1 MYIYVLGVSILLLF
15 LWFFYWILELYS
27 DNEVFWVFYFIN
39 LQKLCGS
46 DPQKWFTPISN
57 NGCNKARFWLA
68 EIWNKFDWLKYKKKR
83 FLEFINLFEWFIW
96 RMVPKFMLIQKWIWP
111 LWENYPHFC
120 SSLTFIM
127 TIMHYTS
134 FFLTEIGKTF
144 HLRVCHD
151 CDRMVVGFTTTY
163 VISAY
168 HH

>member
-1 MYIYVLGVSILLLF
+1 MYICVLGVMYMCVRGHVYSCVRGINFASVSMIFLLDFGTVLRQWGILG
-15 LWFFYWILELYS
+15 
-27 DNEVFWVFYFIN
+27 FYFIN
-39 LQKLCGS
+39 LQKLSGS
-46 DPQKWFTPISN
+46 DPQKWFTLISN

-127 TIMHYTS
+127 TIMHYN
-134 FFLTEIGKTF
+134 L
-144 HLRVCHD
+144 
-151 CDRMVVGFTTTY
+151 Y
-163 VISAY
+163 
-168 HH
+168 